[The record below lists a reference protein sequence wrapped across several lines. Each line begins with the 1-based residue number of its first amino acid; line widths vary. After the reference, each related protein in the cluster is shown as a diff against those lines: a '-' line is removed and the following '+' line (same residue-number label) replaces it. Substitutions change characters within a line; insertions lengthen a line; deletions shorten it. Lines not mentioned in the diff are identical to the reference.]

1 MVRERLEEGAMSE
14 ATVEMKKNP
23 CVSAPNV
30 TAQDMRLSGWVD
42 DKVESRTWCLGFGR
56 VGGGGR

>member
-1 MVRERLEEGAMSE
+1 MEEGAMSE
-14 ATVEMKKNP
+14 VTVEMKKNP
-23 CVSAPNV
+23 CVSVPNV